1 MLPDLL
7 SDLGATI
14 QSMGSDSSLP
24 NLLVPCTHQC
34 TLQQIAC
41 INFEMNIQR
50 APHVN
55 IVLSGQDVT

>member
-24 NLLVPCTHQC
+24 NLLVPCTDGQ
-34 TLQQIAC
+34 AV
-41 INFEMNIQR
+41 E
-50 APHVN
+50 
-55 IVLSGQDVT
+55 LSDKKHKDYMV

>member
-34 TLQQIAC
+34 RLQQTAHV
-41 INFEMNIQR
+41 NFEMNIQR
-50 APHVN
+50 AQHVD
-55 IVLSGQDVT
+55 IVLSSQDV